1 MSSNS
6 RVCCSYWLQLVSN
19 YWKGGGVGY
28 PHPYIW
34 SQFVIWIFKANAFTF
49 FHAWQWQFV
58 TDSLN
63 QWEHSAWEPDA
74 QSYIWRG
81 KIFSSWKG
89 FVPHKWSIS
98 WATPLIW
105 TVCLCLFYL
114 CISSR
119 LLDKFYI
126 SQTISYP
133 VSGAKTKP
141 ERSFERKKNESDTLY
156 GRKVEICS
164 TPEV

>member
-74 QSYIWRG
+74 QSYIWWG

-89 FVPHKWSIS
+89 FVPHKWSIT

-105 TVCLCLFYL
+105 TVFVCVCFTYAFLADCLTNFILVRQLVIQFL
-114 CISSR
+114 VPKLNQKEVLR
-119 LLDKFYI
+119 
-126 SQTISYP
+126 
-133 VSGAKTKP
+133 
-141 ERSFERKKNESDTLY
+141 ERRM
-156 GRKVEICS
+156 KV
-164 TPEV
+164 TPSMVGK

>member
-28 PHPYIW
+28 THPYIW

-74 QSYIWRG
+74 QSYILE
-81 KIFSSWKG
+81 G
-89 FVPHKWSIS
+89 FCSPQVKHFMSN
-98 WATPLIW
+98 TTNLNC
-105 TVCLCLFYL
+105 VCLCLFYL

-141 ERSFERKKNESDTLY
+141 ERSFERKKNESDTLC
-156 GRKVEICS
+156 GRKVEICT